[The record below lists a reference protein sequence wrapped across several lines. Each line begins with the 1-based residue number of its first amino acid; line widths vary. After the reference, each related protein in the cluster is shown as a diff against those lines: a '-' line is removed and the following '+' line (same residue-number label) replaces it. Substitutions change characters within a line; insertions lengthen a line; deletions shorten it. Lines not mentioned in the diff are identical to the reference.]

1 MPIMMQEVPHHQKR
15 LSCSLKARKPI
26 KAWKLERERFR
37 RNLVMLHT
45 VRNLHFLSKNS
56 TLISRENC
64 RIFGVGWK
72 TRENVVVL
80 DFLAVDNFDFTRK
93 TVKKIWGEKLVKMLG
108 FCQNWIFGQKIDFSY
123 SVEKL
128 SDAHNILS
136 IRDATNQAC
145 LLAPF

>member
-1 MPIMMQEVPHHQKR
+1 MMQEVPHHQKR

-64 RIFGVGWK
+64 RILGVKNSWICCGFW
-72 TRENVVVL
+72 L
-80 DFLAVDNFDFTRK
+80 LSFDFTRK
-93 TVKKIWGEKLVKMLG
+93 AVKKFGVKNSWKCWGFVEIEFLDKKLTFRIVWRNLVMLIT
-108 FCQNWIFGQKIDFSY
+108 FFPYVMPQTR
-123 SVEKL
+123 L
-128 SDAHNILS
+128 
-136 IRDATNQAC
+136 
-145 LLAPF
+145 PF